1 MDEYS
6 AVKVFLCGNDD
17 EANNAGDAFFLLRHV
32 CFVKERQEVEA
43 RFEYCLVLGTF
54 LAAAGMKAC
63 ILFDADPNTTAC
75 IIDNTSNLLL
85 LWCLYQVRKSHFPAG
100 EHYLGFSVW

>member
-17 EANNAGDAFFLLRHV
+17 EANNAGDEFFLLRHV
-32 CFVKERQEVEA
+32 CFVKGRQELVA
-43 RFEYCLVLGTF
+43 RFEYCLVLGIF

-63 ILFDADPNTTAC
+63 SLFDTDPNTTAC
-75 IIDNTSNLLL
+75 IIDNTISMNNK
-85 LWCLYQVRKSHFPAG
+85 CCVCIRCEKVPMRYVPKTS
-100 EHYLGFSVW
+100 